1 MGLAERRAAKEFET
15 QKYPKLKAAID
26 AAAGFEIPV
35 EVNWKQLSIEGSSNL
50 YADSW
55 EKIYFVPLIEALKVI
70 CSDDMGKDALKAA
83 IKKVVILNKDQI
95 NYGDRMAKFE
105 SGILTLDHKPTTN
118 VGNLKE
124 RIEGI
129 KKTLEKAL

>member
-35 EVNWKQLSIEGSSNL
+35 EVNWELLSIEGSSHL
-50 YADSW
+50 YADCW
-55 EKIYFVPLIEALKVI
+55 EKVYFTPLIEALKVI
-70 CSDDMGKDALKAA
+70 CFDEMGKEALKTSL
-83 IKKVVILNKDQI
+83 KKVVVLNKDQI
-95 NYGDRMAKFE
+95 NYGDRMATFT
-105 SGILTLDHKPTTN
+105 GGVLTLDHKPTTN

-124 RIEGI
+124 RI
-129 KKTLEKAL
+129 